1 MVVVADSLCVLVCVC
16 VSVCVCVRAGRSLQ
30 AEALGVGDGDG
41 EFVFELL
48 PGSIRRQTDLIEA
61 GVRDRQPAETQ
72 RDDQVK
78 LLLIYIY
85 MCQYSFAVFV
95 LVYNPKNI
103 HLDLTAS

>member
-1 MVVVADSLCVLVCVC
+1 MCVC
-16 VSVCVCVRAGRSLQ
+16 AGRSLQ

-61 GVRDRQPAETQ
+61 GVRDRQPAETE
-72 RDDQVK
+72 RDAQVK

-85 MCQYSFAVFV
+85 MCQYSCAVFE
-95 LVYNPKNI
+95 LVHNPKNTR
-103 HLDLTAS
+103 LYLTALSGPKDL

>member
-1 MVVVADSLCVLVCVC
+1 MVVVADSLCVLECVC
-16 VSVCVCVRAGRSLQ
+16 VSVCVRAGRSLQ

-72 RDDQVK
+72 RDYQVK
-78 LLLIYIY
+78 LLLLYIY

-103 HLDLTAS
+103 RLDLTAS